1 MNRVIKPSSENTQEN
16 AEDDPPDSL
25 VLKNKNSTTAR
36 FQRAG
41 LPSTLVRAVAK
52 IKLEEPLKEMVSFFV
67 AKNNYK
73 RNNEISYKINRDNF
87 QIKIS
92 GCSEYSVNYPVGI
105 LSNLRRRAKEILL
118 DNFIYTRTFPLILL
132 NNNNNNTLLYKISE
146 PLLKDFIN
154 YGLLKDLPRIS
165 DSAKIETKRLIE
177 NFNESQKNG
186 SVIFKKPNRTE
197 KILPL
202 KETSEKLA
210 VLSLSFGK
218 DSLLSY
224 GISREIGLD
233 IYPVFIND
241 MGKYNPNEFEIKK
254 KIAELFSKE
263 QKPVFIL
270 LDETDNLFRSK
281 EMKEKIEELDG
292 TNAMLTFALELTPL
306 AYSHGAKYII
316 FGNERNLS
324 NYFINKEG
332 FRVYPSYDQSSIYM
346 KRENQHLKKLTDGNI
361 QILSLVEPIY
371 NIAEMKILYHRYP
384 ELLKYVMSC
393 SSKKLSNEKWCYRCP
408 MCAKAF
414 LYSVAVG
421 GDPKKMGFRKNL
433 FEMKYKNLYPVFT
446 SEIERVYEKPPRV
459 KEEESLAFY
468 LALRNG
474 QKGELIDLFKQKY
487 LKRVEKKE
495 KELREKYFG
504 IHPSQILPP
513 ELKDKVL
520 RIYEEEL
527 KELR

>member
-1 MNRVIKPSSENTQEN
+1 MNPVIKPSSENTQAN

-25 VLKNKNSTTAR
+25 VLKNKIPEIEL
-36 FQRAG
+36 G
-41 LPSTLVRAVAK
+41 
-52 IKLEEPLKEMVSFFV
+52 EPLTKVGSFFV
-67 AKNNYK
+67 VKNNYK
-73 RNNEISYKINRDNF
+73 KNNEISYKINRDNF
-87 QIKIS
+87 QIKVS

-105 LSNLRRRAKEILL
+105 LSNLKRRAKEILL

-132 NNNNNNTLLYKISE
+132 NNNTLFYKISE

-197 KILPL
+197 KVLPL

-233 IYPVFIND
+233 VYPVFIND

-254 KIAELFSKE
+254 KIAESFSKE

-306 AYSHGAKYII
+306 AYSYGAKYII

-346 KRENQHLKKLTDGNI
+346 KRENQHLKKLTDGNV

-408 MCAKAF
+408 TCAKAF

-504 IHPSQILPP
+504 IHPSQTLPP

-527 KELR
+527 K